1 MPVNDSQMSHT
12 VAVFSKNLTS
22 LVKNKMNGLPFSQ
35 SQFAKENNLGTTAL
49 NQWCNGRRFPS
60 DENLDR
66 LCEIFQVPLAEL
78 FIEPGQSINADNK
91 NSKIDKIDKI
101 ETAVAGNDL
110 NVSQL
115 HENINAIL
123 SNGAKEFVVN
133 FLTDRLSP
141 MILPND
147 SLLCTSPN
155 SLNNGCTTLCL
166 FDRQFAICSVK
177 TEGNKF
183 VFTNLNSPSQSW
195 QLESSAAYSSV
206 LGIVLKLSRNF

>member
-1 MPVNDSQMSHT
+1 M
-12 VAVFSKNLTS
+12 K
-22 LVKNKMNGLPFSQ
+22 
-35 SQFAKENNLGTTAL
+35 
-49 NQWCNGRRFPS
+49 
-60 DENLDR
+60 
-66 LCEIFQVPLAEL
+66 
-78 FIEPGQSINADNK
+78 SIK
-91 NSKIDKIDKI
+91 T

-123 SNGAKEFVVN
+123 SNGPKEFVVN

-147 SLLCTSPN
+147 SILCTSPS
-155 SLNNGCTTLCL
+155 SLDNGCTTLCL

-177 TEGNKF
+177 TEDNKF

-195 QLESSAAYSSV
+195 QLESSAAYSAV

>member
-22 LVKNKMNGLPFSQ
+22 LVKNKMSGLPFSQ

-66 LCEIFQVPLAEL
+66 LCEIFQVPLADF
-78 FIEPGQSINADNK
+78 FIEPGQSINIDNK
-91 NSKIDKIDKI
+91 NGKIDKVDKT
-101 ETAVAGNDL
+101 ETPVAGNDL
-110 NVSQL
+110 NVLQL
-115 HENINAIL
+115 QENINAIL
-123 SNGAKEFVVN
+123 SNGEKEFVVN
-133 FLTDRLSP
+133 FLTDRLAP
-141 MILPND
+141 MIIPND
-147 SLLCTSPN
+147 SLLCTSPR
-155 SLNNGCTTLCL
+155 SLNNGCTALCL

-177 TEGNKF
+177 TEENKF

-195 QLESSAAYSSV
+195 QLDSSDAHFSA
-206 LGIVLKLSRNF
+206 LGIVLKLSRDF

>member
-1 MPVNDSQMSHT
+1 MPVNDIQMSHT
-12 VAVFSKNLTS
+12 VAVFSKNLTN
-22 LVKNKMNGLPFSQ
+22 LVKNKMSGLPFSQ

-66 LCEIFQVPLAEL
+66 LCEILQVPLAEL
-78 FIEPGQSINADNK
+78 FIEPGQSINIDNK
-91 NSKIDKIDKI
+91 NGKIDKT

-115 HENINAIL
+115 HENINDIL
-123 SNGAKEFVVN
+123 SNGEKEFVVN

-147 SLLCTSPN
+147 SLLCTSTN
-155 SLNNGCTTLCL
+155 SLNNGCTALCL

-195 QLESSAAYSSV
+195 QLESSAAYSAV

>member
-12 VAVFSKNLTS
+12 VSVFSKNLTR
-22 LVKNKMNGLPFSQ
+22 LVKNKMNGLPLSK

-60 DENLDR
+60 DENPNR

-78 FIEPGQSINADNK
+78 FIEPGQPINIDNK
-91 NSKIDKIDKI
+91 SVKIDKTDKT
-101 ETAVAGNDL
+101 ETAVSGNDL

-123 SNGAKEFVVN
+123 SNGPKEFVVN

-141 MILPND
+141 MILLND
-147 SLLCTSPN
+147 SLLCTSPS
-155 SLNNGCTTLCL
+155 SLDNGCTTLCL
-166 FDRQFAICSVK
+166 FDRQFAICSV
-177 TEGNKF
+177 
-183 VFTNLNSPSQSW
+183 
-195 QLESSAAYSSV
+195 AYSAV

>member
-12 VAVFSKNLTS
+12 VAVFSKNLTR
-22 LVKNKMNGLPFSQ
+22 LVKNKMSGLPFSQ

-66 LCEIFQVPLAEL
+66 LCKILQVPLAEL
-78 FIEPGQSINADNK
+78 FIESGQSINIDNK
-91 NSKIDKIDKI
+91 NGKIDKT

-123 SNGAKEFVVN
+123 SNGEKEFVVN

-147 SLLCTSPN
+147 SLLCASPN
-155 SLNNGCTTLCL
+155 SLNNGCTALCL

-183 VFTNLNSPSQSW
+183 IFTNLNSPSQSW